1 MGNVIVIGTAA
12 LLIALG
18 LSHDTASA
26 ANTNVP
32 SWSPYAIMPQA
43 NGDALRGRAHSYH
56 YVHNNVGNS
65 AAPQWADVGLPEYM
79 TGDYSNYF

>member
-1 MGNVIVIGTAA
+1 MIVIGMAA

-18 LSHDTASA
+18 LSNDTASA

-43 NGDALRGRAHSYH
+43 NGDASRRRAYSYH
-56 YVHNNVGNS
+56 HVHNNAGDG